1 MDQVGIGLYG
11 QNKNWDGWQLPVISV
26 VVLLP
31 GGLDALVGTGV
42 NVETMD
48 KRNIIG
54 KMWCLCDETNINS

>member
-1 MDQVGIGLYG
+1 MDRIR
-11 QNKNWDGWQLPVISV
+11 NWDGWQLPVISV